1 MGVGKSSIGRR
12 VARELGYKFID
23 SDHQIEKEQGSRI
36 SEIFSTYG
44 EAHFRK
50 LERQFID
57 NGHPD
62 SGCVI
67 SCGGGLVIQEG
78 MKELLKAK
86 GVVICLFAS
95 LESII
100 ERTNRNK
107 NRPLLDVDDPEA
119 EIRLLLKEREPIYMS
134 CGAAISTD
142 QRSLSDVTRHLVRT
156 YKSNARAH
164 NS

>member
-12 VARELGYKFID
+12 VARELGYQFID
-23 SDHQIEKEQGSRI
+23 SDQQIEKEQGAQI
-36 SEIFSTYG
+36 TEIFAAHG
-44 EAHFRK
+44 ETHFRK
-50 LERQFID
+50 LERQFIKD
-57 NGHPD
+57 GHPD

-67 SCGGGLVIQEG
+67 SCGGGLVLQDG
-78 MKELLKAK
+78 MKELLRAK

-95 LESII
+95 IESIL
-100 ERTNRNK
+100 ERTRRNK

-119 EIRLLLKEREPIYMS
+119 EIKMLLKEREPIYMS
-134 CGAAISTD
+134 CGASISTD
-142 QRSLSDVTRHLVRT
+142 QRSLSDVTRHLVHT

>member
-12 VARELGYKFID
+12 VARELGYQFID
-23 SDHQIEKEQGSRI
+23 SDHQIEEEQGARI
-36 SEIFSTYG
+36 SEIFSTHG
-44 EAHFRK
+44 EPHFRK
-50 LERQFID
+50 LERQFIER
-57 NGHPD
+57 GHPN

-67 SCGGGLVIQEG
+67 SCGGGLVIQDG

-107 NRPLLDVDDPEA
+107 NRPLLDVDDPVA
-119 EIRLLLKEREPIYMS
+119 EIRSLLEEREPIYMS
-134 CGAAISTD
+134 CGTCISTD
-142 QRSLSDVTRHLVRT
+142 QRSLFEVSCNIVRT
-156 YKSNARAH
+156 YKNNLEALS
-164 NS
+164 S